1 MYFPKSEG
9 NSLNIFWT
17 HISGSLWRIVHQLEE
32 EKVDELCSKASK
44 KYANLDDKN
53 ELCSK
58 TFPSEEIVAG
68 MQTLCTRK
76 NRRRMHFLLKERT
89 TWNVFLAIMDYLLT
103 SIILERV
110 EWKRVFVQTTKMADN
125 PSSKDKARLDANV
138 QIAKFGIWLWR
149 HLWWGI
155 ALFQHFFSS
164 FGMSEKEFSYESA
177 ANPPAADCRISDG
190 AIFGASLHRDQTDRS
205 PMLSGEISR
214 KPGGRSRKPGE
225 LTGRLPP
232 L

>member
-9 NSLNIFWT
+9 NSLCIFWT
-17 HISGSLWRIVHQLEE
+17 HISGCLWRIVHQLEE
-32 EKVDELCSKASK
+32 EKVDELCSKASQ

-68 MQTLCTRK
+68 METLCTRK
-76 NRRRMHFLLKERT
+76 NRRRMHFLLKER
-89 TWNVFLAIMDYLLT
+89 
-103 SIILERV
+103 SIWIFFFGNYGLSPHNHHFGKGWV
-110 EWKRVFVQTTKMADN
+110 KKSFCT
-125 PSSKDKARLDANV
+125 NV
-138 QIAKFGIWLWR
+138 QIANFGIWLWR

-164 FGMSEKEFSYESA
+164 FGISEKEFSYESA

-190 AIFGASLHRDQTDRS
+190 AIFGASRPNRPISDAIGGD
-205 PMLSGEISR
+205 LSKTWGEISKAR
-214 KPGGRSRKPGE
+214 GAHRAPATIVTLVSGYKWHIFRIF
-225 LTGRLPP
+225 
-232 L
+232 

>member
-1 MYFPKSEG
+1 MSWKIFPQRKFSLECKHGAQEG
-9 NSLNIFWT
+9 AK
-17 HISGSLWRIVHQLEE
+17 GVAVWRTQ
-32 EKVDELCSKASK
+32 
-44 KYANLDDKN
+44 
-53 ELCSK
+53 
-58 TFPSEEIVAG
+58 
-68 MQTLCTRK
+68 
-76 NRRRMHFLLKERT
+76 FLLKEQT
-89 TWNVFLAIMDYLLT
+89 IWIVFLAIMDYLLT

-138 QIAKFGIWLWR
+138 ANFGIWLWR

-155 ALFQHFFSS
+155 ALFFSS
-164 FGMSEKEFSYESA
+164 FGISEKEFLYESA